1 MTENV
6 GTWGWPEESRC
17 VLEKEKP
24 GLSGS
29 EGPGLAVLPA
39 WPPVQSVD
47 PSTAPVADRAR
58 AQVHLPP
65 ATPALPAKD
74 CYMPGAPGPQ
84 VQVGWD
90 GGDGNGSQHLLCFR
104 DYISL
109 SHIFKHHNYPIS

>member
-17 VLEKEKP
+17 VLEKKP

-47 PSTAPVADRAR
+47 PSTAPVADKA
-58 AQVHLPP
+58 
-65 ATPALPAKD
+65 
-74 CYMPGAPGPQ
+74 
-84 VQVGWD
+84 
-90 GGDGNGSQHLLCFR
+90 
-104 DYISL
+104 
-109 SHIFKHHNYPIS
+109 